1 MNTAPRNRAMTASVL
16 TLVLTALASFPVWGE
31 WHTRLVKDMNPG
43 IGNSVVFKSVNAG
56 TLTYFIS
63 GNAYT
68 GDYKLNCTDGTAAN
82 TYELSPMGRSQSW
95 TTPDRPPLVSLNG
108 GVIFARNFTG
118 ALQLCR
124 SHGMPAVTT
133 ELVYLGDPDD
143 FLNKV
148 GNFIAVG
155 EQVFFTKGS
164 GLLYRSDGTTSGTT
178 LVKDFSAD
186 GGMSLGSKFCGRNGM
201 LYFSVSNAGGGLDG
215 LWRSDGTP
223 GGTTRFWQP
232 GTDYSAITG
241 LWNTPDGLYVAA
253 IDEFPAIIRELWRIT
268 PESDGAQRVYSLN
281 NVNGG
286 VNSLVWLSGQ
296 AYFGVLQAQQLWKTG
311 GGSQAVMVAEIPPPS
326 GLTYT
331 PSIGGL
337 AATDRAL
344 VFSAQ
349 TAAAGDELWT
359 SDGTTGGTRLL
370 KDFTAGPQSSEF
382 VFVPLDGGDLFMWVK
397 DSVAGNWPFWKTDG
411 TDAGTT
417 QALLYQYAM
426 EPQAVC
432 KVGAD
437 YLLPYSAPATG
448 MEPYLLTEG
457 SFAITQ
463 QPRPLGMA
471 EVDSTVRFTVE
482 VPEWARPWTQYQWLL
497 DGAPVTGAIAPDLV
511 IPAVQYTDAGLYSC
525 RVVFNDGGGDTTL
538 VSSAARLTVVESVPV
553 LNVPMSAVLALL
565 LCAVAGVLVA
575 RRENHRAPSTKA

>member
-1 MNTAPRNRAMTASVL
+1 M
-16 TLVLTALASFPVWGE
+16 
-31 WHTRLVKDMNPG
+31 D
-43 IGNSVVFKSVNAG
+43 
-56 TLTYFIS
+56 
-63 GNAYT
+63 
-68 GDYKLNCTDGTAAN
+68 
-82 TYELSPMGRSQSW
+82 
-95 TTPDRPPLVSLNG
+95 
-108 GVIFARNFTG
+108 
-118 ALQLCR
+118 
-124 SHGMPAVTT
+124 
-133 ELVYLGDPDD
+133 LGDPDD
-143 FLNKV
+143 FTNKLDNLV
-148 GNFIAVG
+148 AVG
-155 EQVFFTKGS
+155 GQAFFTKGS
-164 GLLYRSDGTTSGTT
+164 GLLYRSDGTVSGTL
-178 LVKDFSAD
+178 LVKEFYTEYGLDPATAGLNFTHA
-186 GGMSLGSKFCGRNGM
+186 FCARNGL
-201 LYFSVSNAGGGLDG
+201 LYLVVGDSMDPQVAV
-215 LWRSDGTP
+215 WCSDGTA
-223 GGTTRFWQP
+223 GDTRRIWQP
-232 GTDYSAITG
+232 GMDYAITR
-241 LWNTPDGLYVAA
+241 LWNTPDGLYAA
-253 IDEFPAIIRELWRIT
+253 ASHNFNVCELWRIS
-268 PESDGAQRVYSLN
+268 PENGAAQRVFYLDTTPQTSGVYELASLN
-281 NVNGG
+281 GQVYF
-286 VNSLVWLSGQ
+286 SLLE
-296 AYFGVLQAQQLWKTG
+296 AQQLWKTSG
-311 GGSQAVMVAEIPPPS
+311 GAQAVMVAEIPPPS
-326 GLTYT
+326 GLAYK

-417 QALLYQYAM
+417 QALLYEFSM
-426 EPQAVC
+426 PPLGVC

-463 QPRPLGMA
+463 QPRPLDMA
-471 EVDSTVRFTVE
+471 VVDSTVRFTVG

-538 VSSAARLTVVESVPV
+538 VSTAARLTVVESVPV